1 MLKAWRIVKSRHA
14 STAFDGEGARLYGG
28 RWNSPGVPAIYL
40 SETRALATL
49 EVLVGIRATGPL
61 TAYALI
67 PAEFDEALV
76 HLIDEH
82 RLPDDRKD
90 SPPPPSTQRI
100 GDAWAAGATS
110 LVLKVPSVIVPHEF
124 NYLLNPRHPAASSIV
139 VGAAESLVIDRRLA
153 R

>member
-14 STAFDGEGARLYGG
+14 STAFDGEGARLHGG

-49 EVLVGIRATGPL
+49 EVLVGIRATAPL
-61 TAYALI
+61 AAYALI

-76 HLIDEH
+76 HSIDEH
-82 RLPDDRKD
+82 RLPDDCSD

-110 LVLKVPSVIVPHEF
+110 VVLKVPSVIVPHEF
-124 NYLLNPRHPAASSIV
+124 NYLVNPMHPDFSSIS
-139 VGAAESLVIDRRLA
+139 VGEAESLVVDRRLV